1 MKKIVVSIMLAFIM
15 MIGMAVP
22 AYAYWPSQGTNP
34 YPAGAGGDV
43 TQFVENGV
51 IYIAF
56 TKNYNL
62 TVMKKAGAANWEV
75 LGGTAFTAGSYDKY
89 GYVSNCIFR
98 LHPAT
103 CTVFFCHLAEQN
115 PPPCR
120 GCLPLH
126 RWCKGS
132 ARSLRSGKALASKV
146 QLVNQSS

>member
-1 MKKIVVSIMLAFIM
+1 
-15 MIGMAVP
+15 MI
-22 AYAYWPSQGTNP
+22 
-34 YPAGAGGDV
+34 
-43 TQFVENGV
+43 
-51 IYIAF
+51 
-56 TKNYNL
+56 
-62 TVMKKAGAANWEV
+62 
-75 LGGTAFTAGSYDKY
+75 KY
-89 GYVSNCIFR
+89 GTLTYNFESDRYSVRITEDNRERHIDLHCGDPLAVFMNEEWKDTRIEMCIFR